1 MKSIFSVVFFLFV
14 FSLSAQ
20 IKTTFPVSLL
30 LVPEKT
36 NFEKTSTY
44 SDVMSFLNAIKQLS
58 PYISLHTIG
67 KSTSGMDIPM
77 AVLANPMISKAEQAK
92 ASGKPVVYIQA
103 NIHAGEVEGKEVAMM
118 LMRDILLGDKMD
130 LLKNQIIIFVPIYNV
145 DGNDKMEKGLRASQ
159 ENSPLETGTRE
170 NGQGL
175 DLNRD
180 GVKMEALETKG
191 MISNVLNLWDPQL
204 TVDLHTTNGTWH
216 GYSLTWAPGYLSSG
230 ETGPYNYLNE
240 VMLPLITK
248 KAKEKY
254 DLNLGPFG
262 DFSTREGWPLKN
274 FYTYNHHPRYII
286 NQIGLRNRMSIL
298 SESFAHERFYQRIHS
313 TYHFVYEILN
323 HCNNHSEEIIRINKQ
338 AEWSAIEKVKNQA
351 GTLKKG
357 VRFKMVPT
365 DKPLQNFRTYDY
377 ENFLKEDGTTTLLR
391 TGKIA
396 YYDNITYYAAF
407 KDTVSALIP
416 RGYIIPAGLDTV
428 VDILRQQGVKITTL
442 EKNQRFSGESFFIEK
457 WNKSPR
463 KFEGHNMASVEGTFN
478 AREML
483 AKKGD
488 FVVDMAQ
495 PLANLIFYMLEPQ
508 SDDGLL
514 NWNFFDFI
522 LKSANVPFA
531 PVDYPVF
538 KYF

>member
-44 SDVMSFLNAIKQLS
+44 ADVVSFLNAIKQLS
-58 PYISLHTIG
+58 PYISLHNIG
-67 KSTSGMDIPM
+67 KSTSGLDIPM
-77 AVLANPMISKAEQAK
+77 AVLANPMISIADQAK

-180 GVKMEALETKG
+180 GVKMEAPETKG
-191 MISNVLNLWDPQL
+191 MIANVLNLWDPQL

-230 ETGPYNYLNE
+230 ESGPYNYLNE

-248 KAKEKY
+248 NAKEKY

-262 DFSTREGWPLKN
+262 DFSTREGWPLKK

-323 HCNNHSEEIIRINKQ
+323 HCNNHSEEIIKINKQ

-365 DKPLQNFRTYDY
+365 DKPLQHFRTYDY
-377 ENFLKEDGTTTLLR
+377 EKFLKEDGTTTLLR
-391 TGKIA
+391 TGKIV

-407 KDTVSALIP
+407 KDTVSALLP
-416 RGYIIPAGLDTV
+416 RGYIIPSGLDTIV
-428 VDILRQQGVKITTL
+428 EILRRQGVRVTTL
-442 EKNQRFSGESFFIEK
+442 EKNQRFSGESFFVEK

-463 KFEGHNMASVEGTFN
+463 KFEGHNMVSVEGTFN
-478 AREML
+478 AREIV
-483 AKKGD
+483 ARKGD
-488 FVVDMAQ
+488 FIVDMAQ

-514 NWNFFDFI
+514 SWNFFDHI
-522 LKSANVPFA
+522 LKGSNVPFSA
-531 PVDYPVF
+531 VDYPVF